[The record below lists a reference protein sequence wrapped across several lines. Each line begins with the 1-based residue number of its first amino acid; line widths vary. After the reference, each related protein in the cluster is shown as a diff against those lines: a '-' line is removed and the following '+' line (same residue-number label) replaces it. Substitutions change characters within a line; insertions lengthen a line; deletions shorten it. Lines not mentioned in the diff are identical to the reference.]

1 MYLETLQRSTQER
14 TVRALL
20 TGAGEYGFSF
30 LAQSRRTP
38 GLVVSAVY
46 ARRVE
51 RGVAAFRHAGL
62 PDEAIQVCETLAEA
76 GAALTAGKV
85 VVSSDALMLIQLPI
99 DVVVEA
105 TGAPEAAAVHADAAL
120 RHGKHVAMV
129 SKEADSVVG
138 PLFHRRA
145 KAAGLVY
152 TPVDGDQPSLLMQLT
167 VWARLLGLEVLS
179 AGKASEYDFVYDP
192 AGRRVTSLDRSVDVP
207 GFDALWDLADRD
219 ARTVVQARAEALAAI
234 PQHTVPDLL
243 EMGLV
248 ANAMGLAPD
257 VPAFHAP
264 IVRTPEIAG
273 VLVPADMG
281 GILGGTGAVDV
292 VNSLRRPDEASLAGG
307 VFVVVRCEDSRT
319 WEVLRAKGHVVSRS
333 GGSAMIYRPSHLL
346 GVESATTVLAAVLH
360 GRSSGP
366 DDVRPRFDVVGRTTK
381 SLPAGTRL
389 TAAGHHHEIEGVE
402 GLLLPARKAEGANPV
417 PPRLHRVARGDRPAC
432 AGHLSAC
439 GNAQAGGR
447 QGRSSPI
454 SLPVPKADRPA
465 CAEGRQGPLAGP
477 SPQPAGG
484 VPVAVFSATGRRRI
498 APQRDPT
505 HPNGLVRRGLPRVAP
520 RQPPWPVRPR
530 CHRARSG
537 FLA

>member
-179 AGKASEYDFVYDP
+179 AGKASEYDFVYDA

-234 PQHTVPDLL
+234 PQHAVPDLL

-417 PPRLHRVARGDRPAC
+417 PPRLHRACLCRHLSASQPRQAGGRQAARGDRPAF

-454 SLPVPKADRPA
+454 SLPVPRADRGLWPA
-465 CAEGRQGPLAGP
+465 RAH
-477 SPQPAGG
+477 SPPAGY
-484 VPVAVFSATGRRRI
+484 PLPFSLQRVI
-498 APQRDPT
+498 A
-505 HPNGLVRRGLPRVAP
+505 A
-520 RQPPWPVRPR
+520 
-530 CHRARSG
+530 
-537 FLA
+537 